1 MTAAQRL
8 RAPDVAERLA
18 AMTEVAAQGS
28 ADADTL
34 EALAACLGDT
44 RKIIQRRA
52 AESFAALDAR
62 GAEVRDVL
70 MQTLAA
76 DPTRLRWGAA
86 YALSLLGQPPPVAL
100 PILLDALGSDDG
112 DVRWAA
118 GNILARFRGDAAV
131 VNALLRLLTSGTPT
145 QRKMAAY
152 CLRDLDARSA
162 EVERALLEALH
173 DADAYVR
180 LAAMAGLAR
189 LAIDRAAV
197 GEHVINLLSDPQ
209 VSVRRVAAA
218 VLGLLGER
226 SAAVL
231 AALRAA
237 STSSDDSLQRA
248 AARAL
253 QQLAQLPQFD
263 R

>member
-1 MTAAQRL
+1 MTAVQRL
-8 RAPDVAERLA
+8 RAPAVAERLA
-18 AMTEVAAQGS
+18 AMAEVVAQGR
-28 ADADTL
+28 ADADTF
-34 EALAACLGDT
+34 EALAACLGDA

-52 AESFAALDAR
+52 AETFAALDAR
-62 GAEVRDVL
+62 GVEVRDVL
-70 MQTLAA
+70 VHTLAA
-76 DPTRLRWGAA
+76 DPAKLRWGAA

-131 VNALLRLLTSGTPT
+131 VDALQQLLASGTPA

-152 CLRDLDARSA
+152 CLRDLDVRSP
-162 EVERALLEALH
+162 EVERALLGALR
-173 DADAYVR
+173 DVDAYVR
-180 LAAMAGLAR
+180 LAAMTALAR

-197 GEHVINLLSDPQ
+197 AQGTINLLTDRQ

-218 VLGLLGER
+218 ILGLLGER

-231 AALRAA
+231 AALQAA
-237 STSSDDSLQRA
+237 STSGDDSLQRA
-248 AARAL
+248 AARSLRQL
-253 QQLAQLPQFD
+253 QSFQ
-263 R
+263 